1 MHRATA
7 HLRSKQ
13 RSHGDTGAGVLYPY
27 KFTWTD
33 ESATRRE
40 IEQADGELEF
50 FRASAR
56 AFLTRTV
63 GAFLF
68 ATGGMCVGA
77 FFATTELQHKYLCL
91 LGAIIN
97 FVAAYHYHAISK
109 IREGLDIWQLGQWAR
124 TVSDET
130 QESTHQSSIEE
141 FYVDSLRFSDWVVT
155 MFLLTIKLYVT
166 IGRAYNDGYDGLHL
180 TPIGAGFLSMLMIV
194 LGGFTRLGADDLWDV
209 GLVCGRGGNAGAS
222 CLVNVAGL
230 LSLLGSL
237 ACLVVLQIDLWS
249 ASAYLGERRLLTS
262 FFAVWLAYPVVFILS
277 MLWRICFTARVEK
290 GVGKA
295 RFEPGLSVIKD
306 VSYGLL
312 DAWAKGVFALWT
324 ANNVFGLSVF
334 STSSMTF

>member
-13 RSHGDTGAGVLYPY
+13 RPHGDTGAGVLYPY
-27 KFTWTD
+27 KFTSTKK
-33 ESATRRE
+33 

-68 ATGGMCVGA
+68 ATGSMCVGA

-130 QESTHQSSIEE
+130 QESTRPSKS
-141 FYVDSLRFSDWVVT
+141 FTWTPCGSR
-155 MFLLTIKLYVT
+155 
-166 IGRAYNDGYDGLHL
+166 IG
-180 TPIGAGFLSMLMIV
+180 S
-194 LGGFTRLGADDLWDV
+194 
-209 GLVCGRGGNAGAS
+209 
-222 CLVNVAGL
+222 
-230 LSLLGSL
+230 
-237 ACLVVLQIDLWS
+237 
-249 ASAYLGERRLLTS
+249 
-262 FFAVWLAYPVVFILS
+262 
-277 MLWRICFTARVEK
+277 
-290 GVGKA
+290 
-295 RFEPGLSVIKD
+295 
-306 VSYGLL
+306 
-312 DAWAKGVFALWT
+312 
-324 ANNVFGLSVF
+324 
-334 STSSMTF
+334 